1 MASLSEWKYS
11 LLVTELSQAFTYA
24 VVEVCTLRGNQI
36 IVHLCTIGI
45 TLGRIGVK
53 PGVGQTYAAGDAV
66 LVHVGEASVGQL
78 NDSLEFY
85 RIVNRGGFKLVF
97 VIGQGCTVNDVNPV
111 VAFNVTSG
119 VLCVQEIISH
129 TGKVG
134 RMGRGCIV

>member
-11 LLVTELSQAFTYA
+11 LLVTELSQAFAYT
-24 VVEVCTLRGNQI
+24 VVVVCTLGGNQFV
-36 IVHLCTIGI
+36 VHLCTIGI
-45 TLGRIGVK
+45 TLGRIVGV
-53 PGVGQTYAAGDAV
+53 VQSYAAGDAV

-78 NDSLEFY
+78 DDSLEFY

>member
-11 LLVTELSQAFTYA
+11 LLVTELSQAFAYT
-24 VVEVCTLRGNQI
+24 VVVVCTLGGNQFV
-36 IVHLCTIGI
+36 VHLRTIGI
-45 TLGRIGVK
+45 TLGRIVGVVQ
-53 PGVGQTYAAGDAV
+53 PYAAGDAV

>member
-45 TLGRIGVK
+45 TLGRIVGV
-53 PGVGQTYAAGDAV
+53 VQSYAAGDAV

-78 NDSLEFY
+78 DDSLEFY

-129 TGKVG
+129 TGNVG

>member
-78 NDSLEFY
+78 DDSLEFY

-97 VIGQGCTVNDVNPV
+97 VIALCMQSQWLHQKKV
-111 VAFNVTSG
+111 VWQRQN
-119 VLCVQEIISH
+119 LIIPSA
-129 TGKVG
+129 
-134 RMGRGCIV
+134 

>member
-11 LLVTELSQAFTYA
+11 LLVTELSQAFAYT
-24 VVEVCTLRGNQI
+24 VVVVCTLGGNQI

-45 TLGRIGVK
+45 TLGRIVGV
-53 PGVGQTYAAGDAV
+53 VQSYAAGDAV

-78 NDSLEFY
+78 DDSLEFY